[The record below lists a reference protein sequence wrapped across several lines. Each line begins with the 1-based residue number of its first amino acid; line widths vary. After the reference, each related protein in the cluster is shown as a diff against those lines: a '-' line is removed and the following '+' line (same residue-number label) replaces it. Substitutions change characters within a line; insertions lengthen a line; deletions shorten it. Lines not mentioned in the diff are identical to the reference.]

1 MAGVGCAHYNST
13 IDTVLSASSGS
24 LIGPAGEY
32 NFPVQAP
39 YERVIHES
47 KCDGGLRPAIGNY
60 YCLNLSNSCLN
71 DEPKNTVAQ
80 CCLNLSKSNRER

>member
-1 MAGVGCAHYNST
+1 MLVFKNENQLIPCSARLSVQPAPAVAGAGCFVTKST
-13 IDTVLSASSGS
+13 IATVLSASSGS

-47 KCDGGLRPAIGNY
+47 KCDGGLRPAIQN
-60 YCLNLSNSCLN
+60 
-71 DEPKNTVAQ
+71 A
-80 CCLNLSKSNRER
+80 NRER